1 MAYCNWQNQEGTRP
15 YIVHRPRQQIQACF
29 CNIMEEGC
37 ASTTEVDDVSTLYS
51 GVQQRRVTRWAA
63 AVLRPG
69 VPTCE
74 ISPADAQPLSDAS
87 QDRDWSPC
95 PCPWLLRVL
104 SILKSDTHAVA
115 ASKCHRRLSAG
126 GSPLCPR
133 RKLAFMDE
141 GRELLRHIRLLPTR
155 AKRGYSGESRTEFD
169 ATIPDILYSMV
180 EIRASEDWQANPY
193 WSSGTAPFLR
203 ERWDP
208 ARCWRRRGS
217 WDGYALVLQLC

>member
-1 MAYCNWQNQEGTRP
+1 MRSTPN
-15 YIVHRPRQQIQACF
+15 VHIQHISSIPSSMGAL
-29 CNIMEEGC
+29 
-37 ASTTEVDDVSTLYS
+37 TL
-51 GVQQRRVTRWAA
+51 RIK
-63 AVLRPG
+63 
-69 VPTCE
+69 

-141 GRELLRHIRLLPTR
+141 GRELLRHIRLL
-155 AKRGYSGESRTEFD
+155 RT
-169 ATIPDILYSMV
+169 M
-180 EIRASEDWQANPY
+180 
-193 WSSGTAPFLR
+193 G
-203 ERWDP
+203 
-208 ARCWRRRGS
+208 G
-217 WDGYALVLQLC
+217 